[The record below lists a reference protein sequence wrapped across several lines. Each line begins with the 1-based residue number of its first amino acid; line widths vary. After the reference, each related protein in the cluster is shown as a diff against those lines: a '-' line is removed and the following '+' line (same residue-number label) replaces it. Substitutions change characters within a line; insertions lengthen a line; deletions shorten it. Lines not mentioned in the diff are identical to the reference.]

1 MLNILRSFKKRL
13 KHLDIGIII
22 SFIILSV
29 IGVIMVYSASM
40 VPASKGSL
48 TNGTPIEANY
58 FMKRQ
63 FIFFILSVCIILFIS
78 MYFNIKM
85 LRNANTQKF
94 LIVGTFALL
103 ILTLLIG
110 KDVNGSRNWINL
122 GLFSLQSSEFLKLVA
137 IFYLSYILDKKLTN
151 NRDYKLK
158 NIVPPLGVLGVGL
171 ALVLMQGDLGGTLL
185 TVAIIVA
192 ILMYSDIKNKIK
204 IQILTITSIPVV
216 LYIFY
221 TLVFDSKNLYRMTR
235 IKVVLDP
242 FKYENGDGYQLT
254 NALVSISNGGV
265 FGRGLGNGILKL
277 GYLPEP
283 HTDFIFTVISE
294 ELGLIGV
301 LLILLMYGFIILKGF
316 IYANKTRNHF
326 YKLICVGVVSY
337 LFMQVFVN
345 IGGVSGL
352 IPLTGVTL
360 PLLSYGGSSML
371 SISIALGILLAVIR
385 EIKKES
391 KVYGKYMEKSIE

>member
-85 LRNANTQKF
+85 LRNASTQKF

-221 TLVFDSKNLYRMTR
+221 TLVFDSKNLYRMKR

-391 KVYGKYMEKSIE
+391 KVYE

>member
-1 MLNILRSFKKRL
+1 MLNIMKSFQKRL
-13 KHLDIGIII
+13 KRLDLGIII
-22 SFIILSV
+22 SFIILSI

-40 VPASKGSL
+40 VPASRGSL

-85 LRNANTQKF
+85 LRNASTQKF

-137 IFYLSYILDKKLTN
+137 IFYLSFILDKKLTN
-151 NRDYKLK
+151 NQDYKLK
-158 NIVPPLGVLGVGL
+158 NIVPPLGILGVGL
-171 ALVLMQGDLGGTLL
+171 VLVLMQGDLGGTLL

-204 IQILTITSIPVV
+204 IQILTITSIPVI

-221 TLVFDSKNLYRMTR
+221 TLVFDSKNLYRMKR

-242 FKYENGDGYQLT
+242 FKYENSDGYQLT

-301 LLILLMYGFIILKGF
+301 LLILLMYGFIIFKGF

-385 EIKKES
+385 EIKKET
-391 KVYGKYMEKSIE
+391 KVYE

>member
-1 MLNILRSFKKRL
+1 MSNILRSFKKRL

-85 LRNANTQKF
+85 LRNASTQKF

-221 TLVFDSKNLYRMTR
+221 TLVFDSKNLYRMKR

-391 KVYGKYMEKSIE
+391 KVYG

>member
-85 LRNANTQKF
+85 LRNASTQKF

-158 NIVPPLGVLGVGL
+158 NIVPPLGILGVGL

-204 IQILTITSIPVV
+204 IQILTITSIPVL

-221 TLVFDSKNLYRMTR
+221 TLVFDSKNLYRMKR

-391 KVYGKYMEKSIE
+391 KVYG

>member
-1 MLNILRSFKKRL
+1 MLNILRGFKKRL

-63 FIFFILSVCIILFIS
+63 LIFFILSICIILFIS
-78 MYFNIKM
+78 MYFNIKV
-85 LRNANTQKF
+85 LRNTSTQKF

-137 IFYLSYILDKKLTN
+137 IFYLSFILDKKLTN

-158 NIVPPLGVLGVGL
+158 NIVPPLGILGVGL
-171 ALVLMQGDLGGTLL
+171 VLVLMQGDLGGTLL

-216 LYIFY
+216 LYIIY
-221 TLVFDSKNLYRMTR
+221 TLVFDSKNLYRMKR

-360 PLLSYGGSSML
+360 PLLSYGGSSIL

-385 EIKKES
+385 EIKKET
-391 KVYGKYMEKSIE
+391 KVYE

>member
-85 LRNANTQKF
+85 LRNASTQKF

-221 TLVFDSKNLYRMTR
+221 TLVFDSKNLYRMKR

-360 PLLSYGGSSML
+360 PLLSYGGSSIL

-391 KVYGKYMEKSIE
+391 KVYE

>member
-78 MYFNIKM
+78 MYFNIKI
-85 LRNANTQKF
+85 LRNVSTQKF

-137 IFYLSYILDKKLTN
+137 IFYLSFILDKKLTN
-151 NRDYKLK
+151 NKDYKLK
-158 NIVPPLGVLGVGL
+158 NIVPPLGILGVGL
-171 ALVLMQGDLGGTLL
+171 VLVLMQGDLGGTLL

-221 TLVFDSKNLYRMTR
+221 TLVFDSKNRYRMKR
-235 IKVVLDP
+235 IKVVLNP
-242 FKYENGDGYQLT
+242 FKYENSDGYQLT

-385 EIKKES
+385 EIKKET
-391 KVYGKYMEKSIE
+391 KVYE

>member
-85 LRNANTQKF
+85 LRNASTQKF

-216 LYIFY
+216 LYIVY
-221 TLVFDSKNLYRMTR
+221 TLVFDSKNLYRMKR

-391 KVYGKYMEKSIE
+391 KVYG

>member
-1 MLNILRSFKKRL
+1 MLNIMKRFQKRL
-13 KHLDIGIII
+13 KRLDLGIII
-22 SFIILSV
+22 SFIILS
-29 IGVIMVYSASM
+29 ITGVIMVYSASM

-85 LRNANTQKF
+85 LRNASTQKF

-122 GLFSLQSSEFLKLVA
+122 GLFRLQSSEFLKLVA
-137 IFYLSYILDKKLTN
+137 IFYLSFILDKKLTN
-151 NRDYKLK
+151 NQDYKLK
-158 NIVPPLGVLGVGL
+158 NIVPPLGILGVGL
-171 ALVLMQGDLGGTLL
+171 VLVLMQGDLGGTLL

-204 IQILTITSIPVV
+204 IQILTITSIPVI

-221 TLVFDSKNLYRMTR
+221 TLVFDSKNLYRMKR

-242 FKYENGDGYQLT
+242 FKYENSDGYQLT

-301 LLILLMYGFIILKGF
+301 LLILLMYGFIIFKGF

-385 EIKKES
+385 EIKKET
-391 KVYGKYMEKSIE
+391 KVYE

>member
-1 MLNILRSFKKRL
+1 MLNIMKRFQKRL
-13 KHLDIGIII
+13 KRLDLGIII
-22 SFIILSV
+22 SFIILSI

-85 LRNANTQKF
+85 LRNASTQKF

-137 IFYLSYILDKKLTN
+137 IFYLSFILDKKLTN
-151 NRDYKLK
+151 NQDYKLK
-158 NIVPPLGVLGVGL
+158 NIVPPLGILGVGL
-171 ALVLMQGDLGGTLL
+171 VLVLMQGDLGGTLL

-204 IQILTITSIPVV
+204 IQILTITSIPVI

-221 TLVFDSKNLYRMTR
+221 TLVFDSKNLYRMKR

-242 FKYENGDGYQLT
+242 FKYENSDGYQLT

-301 LLILLMYGFIILKGF
+301 LLILLMYGFIIFKGF

-326 YKLICVGVVSY
+326 YKLICVGIVSY

-385 EIKKES
+385 EIKKET
-391 KVYGKYMEKSIE
+391 KVYE

>member
-85 LRNANTQKF
+85 LRNASTQKF

-158 NIVPPLGVLGVGL
+158 NIVPPLGILGVGL

-204 IQILTITSIPVV
+204 IQILTITSIPVL

-221 TLVFDSKNLYRMTR
+221 TLVFDSKNLYRMKR

-242 FKYENGDGYQLT
+242 FKYENSDGYQLT

-391 KVYGKYMEKSIE
+391 KVYG

>member
-29 IGVIMVYSASM
+29 IGVVMVYSASM

-204 IQILTITSIPVV
+204 IQILTITSIPVL

-221 TLVFDSKNLYRMTR
+221 TLVFDSKNLYRMKR

-391 KVYGKYMEKSIE
+391 KVYG

>member
-29 IGVIMVYSASM
+29 IGVVMVYSASM

-158 NIVPPLGVLGVGL
+158 NIVPPLGILGVGL

-204 IQILTITSIPVV
+204 IQILTITSIPVL

-221 TLVFDSKNLYRMTR
+221 TLVFDSKNLYRMKR

-242 FKYENGDGYQLT
+242 FKYENSDGYQLT

-391 KVYGKYMEKSIE
+391 KVYG

>member
-1 MLNILRSFKKRL
+1 MLNIMKRFQKRL
-13 KHLDIGIII
+13 KRLDLGIII
-22 SFIILSV
+22 SFIILSI

-85 LRNANTQKF
+85 LRNASTQKF

-137 IFYLSYILDKKLTN
+137 IFYLSFILDKKLTN
-151 NRDYKLK
+151 NQDYKLK
-158 NIVPPLGVLGVGL
+158 NIVPPLGILGVGL
-171 ALVLMQGDLGGTLL
+171 VLVLMQGDLGGTLL

-204 IQILTITSIPVV
+204 IQILTITSIPVI

-221 TLVFDSKNLYRMTR
+221 TLVFDSKNLYRMKR

-242 FKYENGDGYQLT
+242 FKYENSDGYQLT

-265 FGRGLGNGILKL
+265 FGSGLGNGILKL

-301 LLILLMYGFIILKGF
+301 LLILLMYGFIIFKGF

-385 EIKKES
+385 EIKKET
-391 KVYGKYMEKSIE
+391 KVYE

>member
-1 MLNILRSFKKRL
+1 M
-13 KHLDIGIII
+13 
-22 SFIILSV
+22 
-29 IGVIMVYSASM
+29 
-40 VPASKGSL
+40 
-48 TNGTPIEANY
+48 
-58 FMKRQ
+58 
-63 FIFFILSVCIILFIS
+63 
-78 MYFNIKM
+78 
-85 LRNANTQKF
+85 
-94 LIVGTFALL
+94 
-103 ILTLLIG
+103 
-110 KDVNGSRNWINL
+110 
-122 GLFSLQSSEFLKLVA
+122 FSLQSSEFLKLVA

-158 NIVPPLGVLGVGL
+158 NIVPPLGILGVGL

-221 TLVFDSKNLYRMTR
+221 TLVFDSKNLYRMKR